1 MIRSYTEYS
10 ANDRNDGSAR
20 LDGQSGPEAL
30 ELFIAAYVTNSGR
43 SYAILRA
50 MSDEQ
55 IEEAF
60 QSSARSMPRGLN
72 RRGRD

>member
-1 MIRSYTEYS
+1 MSGDK
-10 ANDRNDGSAR
+10 ADHNDGSTR
-20 LDGQSGPEAL
+20 LHGLSGLEAL
-30 ELFIAAYVTNSGR
+30 ELFIAAYVTDSGR
-43 SYAILRA
+43 SYAILKA

-60 QSSARSMPRGLN
+60 QSSARSMPRGLD